1 MDCLLERASLWR
13 FPLAGK
19 LEASHGWIRFGGAN
33 QSLQTS
39 KDDHLLAKEL
49 FDDLP
54 QLLEDKRLV
63 PNRVIEL
70 EGLDSVLW
78 VFEMYRKGEYSAQK
92 LVCKS

>member
-1 MDCLLERASLWR
+1 V
-13 FPLAGK
+13 
-19 LEASHGWIRFGGAN
+19 SHGWIRFGDAN
-33 QSLQTS
+33 RLPQAS

-70 EGLDSVLW
+70 EGLDSVPRG
-78 VFEMYRKGEYSAQK
+78 FEMYRKGEYSAQK
-92 LVCKS
+92 LVYKL